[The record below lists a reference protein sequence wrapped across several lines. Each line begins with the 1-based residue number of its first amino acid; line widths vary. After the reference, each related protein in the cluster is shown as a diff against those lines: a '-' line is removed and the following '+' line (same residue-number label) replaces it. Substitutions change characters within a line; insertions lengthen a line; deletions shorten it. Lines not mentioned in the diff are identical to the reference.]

1 MERANN
7 MSRAIK
13 KCAIEGFYYSVSLGK
28 HIIRYYHDEQEA
40 DKQVNIINAA
50 IDEEIVRA
58 TAEKDKPDPN
68 TESLLHEC
76 CAALGWSGGTR
87 EQVLQVLRTTR
98 HLVFD
103 RVTWGLNGEYENFK
117 KVLTMLDNLIRERK

>member
-1 MERANN
+1 MA
-7 MSRAIK
+7 RAIVEETGYNDDK
-13 KCAIEGFYYSVSLGK
+13 FVITLGG
-28 HIIRYYHDEQEA
+28 IITGVASTKELAQT
-40 DKQVNIINAA
+40 KVNLINAA

-98 HLVFD
+98 QFVFD
-103 RVTWGLNGEYENFK
+103 RVTWGLSGEYENFK
-117 KVLTMLDNLIRERK
+117 KDLTMLDNLIRERK